1 MLNSS
6 PILRAP
12 LRSEM
17 IMKTRYLFTIGL
29 LVPLLAQ
36 AEIYKSVDEN
46 GHVTYSNSP
55 LKGGR
60 KIVAAPNNHGIRYA
74 ERKNGAH
81 NTPSPGNFPKIDR
94 ETQKNRDGSRQRI
107 LQNELEN
114 EEKLLIEAR
123 KNLKEVDG
131 NRADPKRD
139 DKLKALLV
147 EIKVHEKNIEALNT
161 ELSKLK

>member
-1 MLNSS
+1 
-6 PILRAP
+6 
-12 LRSEM
+12 
-17 IMKTRYLFTIGL
+17 MKMRYLLTVCL
-29 LVPLLAQ
+29 LLPPLAQ

-60 KIVAAPNNHGIRYA
+60 KVVSSPSNHGIRYV
-74 ERKNGAH
+74 ERKSGAH
-81 NTPSPGNFPKIDR
+81 NTPSPSNFPKIDR

-107 LQNELEN
+107 LQNELES
-114 EEKLLIEAR
+114 EEKLLLEAR
-123 KNLKEVDG
+123 KNLKEVDA
-131 NRADPKRD
+131 NRTDPKRD